1 MIFSLL
7 MVVTFYLQVFRLDH
21 GTWMCL
27 VNDNKE
33 FNTIKEFISVKVGD
47 IAETGVT
54 IEGVEEYDNGVLQ
67 LVEGDSIDVLCY
79 ARYGYPSAYLTW
91 TGPENKNST
100 EDLVISQVRI
110 HSVPC
115 YPF

>member
-7 MVVTFYLQVFRLDH
+7 MVVTFYLQVSRLDH

-33 FNTIKEFISVKVGD
+33 FNTIKEFISVKVKV

-54 IEGVEEYDNGVLQ
+54 IEGGEEYDAGVLQ

-79 ARYGYPSAYLTW
+79 ARHGYPAPCCICSM
-91 TGPENKNST
+91 
-100 EDLVISQVRI
+100 VRT
-110 HSVPC
+110 
-115 YPF
+115 